1 MDSITS
7 IFEGAWGVFLIAV
20 FFGGSIFVHEL
31 GHFLAARKRGLKV
44 ERFSIG
50 FGPKIFGWTGKDGV
64 DYRVSLLPLGGYVAL
79 PQMVD
84 MEAIEGKNES
94 DAESLPPISYADK
107 MIVAVMG
114 AVFNVIFAFF
124 LACVLWAIKMPSTES
139 NITTTIGSVE
149 KSFLGQTKLSPA
161 MEAGLK
167 PGDKILTVDGAS
179 VLDFKEIVEKIALGS
194 GRDAEGN
201 PQVTFSVKRGSE
213 TLDIVA
219 KPERIELNPESG
231 DAIRR
236 IGIGPSIDIIIAK
249 PAPGS
254 PAEKAGLKQGDEILE
269 VNGTPVYS
277 LNHFK
282 DILDAQEVKEVMI
295 KVKSGGEKP
304 EVRTVALTPVL
315 RTEHVELAK
324 ITFKENNNE
333 YSLRLVP
340 VPDDIRTENPKAERR
355 NLMIF
360 DVLPTKSSYSDILKP
375 GTIITSV
382 DQSSGIVA
390 VRKPQDLAQ
399 AVTET
404 KGEKITLFYKNGSN
418 ERSVALQN
426 LKAEV
431 VKPAST
437 PYIGIRNAIKAELI
451 RKTPV
456 EQFQYA
462 FGITFSTLQKLLD
475 RKSDVQLNH
484 LMGVISMA
492 KIYYSTADDIRRVIW
507 FTIIININ
515 LAILNLMPV
524 PVLDGGHM
532 LMATIQK
539 ILGRQIPIKII
550 AGIQYFFVVLLLSL
564 MAYVIFN
571 DVKRCSGDN
580 VLQIQNEIERRYVN
594 KDVVFDSE
602 PK

>member
-1 MDSITS
+1 LDSITS